1 MQTLGPADGTLTVR
15 TGRAGA
21 IKKVG
26 HDLLL
31 EVTRWEATL
40 DDASLSLTADARSFV
55 VREGTGGMTKLGDE
69 ERASIVQSIDEE
81 VLQGGTVAF
90 TSTSVARDGGE
101 LRVEGELDLLGTTRP
116 LAFTLTLDGGRLAG
130 EVAFKQS
137 DWGMKPF
144 STLFGTLK
152 VADEVTVAIDAR
164 VQSL

>member
-15 TGRAGA
+15 TGRGGA

-31 EVTRWEATL
+31 EVTAWEGTF
-40 DDASLSLTADARSFV
+40 DEASLSLTADARSFE
-55 VREGTGGMTKLGDE
+55 VREGTGGMTTLGDE
-69 ERASIVQSIDEE
+69 ERAAILQSIDEE
-81 VLQGGTVAF
+81 VLEGATIAF

-101 LRVEGELDLLGTTRP
+101 LRVEGELELRGTTRP
-116 LAFTLTLDGGRLAG
+116 LAFTLTLDGGRLSG

-152 VADEVTVAIDAR
+152 VADEVRVAIDVR
-164 VQSL
+164 VQSV